1 MHSPRA
7 RLPGETTAR
16 RAGAVPRDP
25 RWAKVL
31 ARDRRADGSFFYGVR
46 TTGIYCR
53 PSCAARRP
61 RAENVVFFAS
71 ADEAERAGFRACRR
85 CRPRADT
92 ASARNTALITAL
104 CRAIEQATTAPTL
117 AMLAAQARMS
127 PFHLQRLF
135 KSVTG
140 VTPKAYAAAI
150 RARRLRDS
158 LAQDATITDTLY
170 ATGFNSSGRFYAQTD
185 RLLGMTPTQFRAG
198 GASTTIHYGIG
209 ANSLGE
215 VLVAATERGVCA
227 ILLGDDG
234 RALLTDLRQRFP
246 AARIVAGDS
255 AYAATVARAVA
266 FVDDPRTGLS
276 LPLDI
281 RGTAFQQRVWQA
293 LCAIPAGTTATY
305 AEIARRIGAPKSV
318 RAVAGA
324 CAANALAV
332 AVPCHRV
339 VRGDGGL
346 AGYRWG
352 IARKKALLARER
364 PAREGPPP
372 A

>member
-1 MHSPRA
+1 MPSAHATHPDNTGDGSTGASA
-7 RLPGETTAR
+7 R
-16 RAGAVPRDP
+16 DH
-25 RWAKVL
+25 RWARVL
-31 ARDRRADGSFFYGVR
+31 ARDPQADGSFFYAVR

-61 RAENVVFFAS
+61 RAGNVLFFAS
-71 ADEAERAGFRACRR
+71 ADEAERAGYRACRR
-85 CRPRADT
+85 CRPRAE
-92 ASARNTALITAL
+92 AAPARNTALVTAL

-117 AMLAAQARMS
+117 AMLAAQASMS
-127 PFHLQRLF
+127 PFHVQRVF

-140 VTPKAYAAAI
+140 VTPKAYAAAV
-150 RARRLRDS
+150 RARRLRDA
-158 LAQDATITDTLY
+158 LPQDGTITDALY

-185 RLLGMTPTQFRAG
+185 RLLGMTPTQFRSG
-198 GASTTIHYGIG
+198 GAGTTIRYGVG
-209 ANSLGE
+209 ETSLGK
-215 VLVAATERGVCA
+215 VLVAATDRGVCA

-234 RALLTDLRQRFP
+234 HALLQDLQQRFA
-246 AARIVAGDS
+246 AARILSGDRGF
-255 AYAATVARAVA
+255 AATVARVVA

-339 VRGDGGL
+339 LRGDGGL

-352 IARKKALLARER
+352 IARKKALLAREG
-364 PAREGPPP
+364 A